1 MSYERLLNADCST
14 LTANAQVGE
23 WLKPADCK
31 SAPPR
36 RYEGSNPSLCTR
48 FSRGTAGSFVEK
60 KLVLA
65 LAAYVGLAALAFATL
80 PDQRVR
86 GATLAIL
93 ALFAVKT
100 WVRRKDVMHPGEEG
114 SNH

>member
-1 MSYERLLNADCST
+1 
-14 LTANAQVGE
+14 VGE

-48 FSRGTAGSFVEK
+48 FARDRQVEFVAK
-60 KLVLA
+60 RLVLA
-65 LAAYVGLAALAFATL
+65 LAAYVALAALAFATL

-86 GATLAIL
+86 GVTLAIL
-93 ALFAVKT
+93 AMFAVKT

-114 SNH
+114 SND